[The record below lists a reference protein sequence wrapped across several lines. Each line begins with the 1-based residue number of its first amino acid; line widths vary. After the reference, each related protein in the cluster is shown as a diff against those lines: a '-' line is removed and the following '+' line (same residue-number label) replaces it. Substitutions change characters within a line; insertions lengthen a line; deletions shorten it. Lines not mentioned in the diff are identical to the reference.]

1 MRRAIAT
8 AKVIGVEPVEFQ
20 GRAVGDILE
29 IRAGD
34 GEVVVIARHGEGRLE
49 DVVFV
54 RPINHADVVGGR
66 VDEQELFRRRGDNGI
81 AVNAQDIKTSAVPD
95 AVKQSFAKLYPNIV
109 DVKWE
114 MEEANYEAKFKQ
126 NKEKTDLLF
135 DTSGKLIQTETKI
148 NSVND
153 LPLAVTNTL
162 KKDFS
167 GYEFED
173 TEKIKM
179 ADGKEFYKVEAELKE
194 KEYELLFDTAGMLIK
209 KTEEPSKE
217 KEADHKKK

>member
-1 MRRAIAT
+1 M
-8 AKVIGVEPVEFQ
+8 KK
-20 GRAVGDILE
+20 
-29 IRAGD
+29 
-34 GEVVVIARHGEGRLE
+34 
-49 DVVFV
+49 
-54 RPINHADVVGGR
+54 
-66 VDEQELFRRRGDNGI
+66 LFLISALLFTGI